1 MISNGVP
8 GRLVETRLN
17 KGFHMPANELLLTID
32 YKEPVE
38 AAVLGEL
45 LSAIGNDYRRLYGCE
60 LIVTEIRQGSI
71 IAILKEIAD
80 NTDSINHLI
89 DFLKNIAGIK
99 NLLLG
104 SKGKKG
110 SRSKTTKTIRA
121 IANTAL
127 KTGGEVYMEH
137 ESANGEKLKVHVN
150 PAEALLIVQPPQDRA
165 HYATSRIVSQAI
177 SEASLDDGFIAD
189 LARVAF
195 KSPAAG
201 GDVIGADSNPQLQLL
216 RELISAIRSRSDG
229 EQWIAK
235 IAQDLRDRGH
245 SVAAQMLEGL

>member
-1 MISNGVP
+1 
-8 GRLVETRLN
+8 
-17 KGFHMPANELLLTID
+17 MPANELLLTID
-32 YKEPVE
+32 YKEPVG

-45 LSAIGNDYRRLYGCE
+45 LSAIGNDYRRLYGRE

-80 NTDSINHLI
+80 NADSINHLI

-127 KTGGEVYMEH
+127 KTGGEVYIEH
-137 ESANGEKLKVHVN
+137 ESADGEKLKVHVN
-150 PAEALLIVQPPQDRA
+150 PGEAPLIVQPPRGRA
-165 HYATSRIVSQAI
+165 RYATPRIISQAT
-177 SEASLDDGFIAD
+177 SEASPHDGFIAD
-189 LARVAF
+189 LAHVAF
-195 KSPAAG
+195 ESPDAG
-201 GDVIGADSNPQLQLL
+201 DDMIGA
-216 RELISAIRSRSDG
+216 IRNRPDG

-235 IAQDLRDRGH
+235 IARDLRDRGH

>member
-1 MISNGVP
+1 
-8 GRLVETRLN
+8 
-17 KGFHMPANELLLTID
+17 MPANELLLTID
-32 YKEPVE
+32 YKEPVG

-80 NTDSINHLI
+80 NADSINHLI

-110 SRSKTTKTIRA
+110 ARSKTTKTIRA
-121 IANTAL
+121 IANMAL
-127 KTGGEVYMEH
+127 KTGGEVYIEH
-137 ESANGEKLKVHVN
+137 ESVDGEKLKVHVN
-150 PAEALLIVQPPQDRA
+150 PGEALLIVQPPQGRA
-165 HYATSRIVSQAI
+165 RYATPRMISHAT
-177 SEASLDDGFIAD
+177 SEASPHDGFIAD

-195 KSPAAG
+195 ESPDAE
-201 GDVIGADSNPQLQLL
+201 DDMIGEDSNPQLQLL
-216 RELISAIRSRSDG
+216 RELIGAIRSRPDG

-235 IAQDLRDRGH
+235 IARNLRNQGH

>member
-1 MISNGVP
+1 
-8 GRLVETRLN
+8 
-17 KGFHMPANELLLTID
+17 MPANELLLTID
-32 YKEPVE
+32 YKEPVG
-38 AAVLGEL
+38 AAVFGEL
-45 LSAIGNDYRRLYGCE
+45 LSAIGNDYRRLYGRE

-80 NTDSINHLI
+80 NADSINHLI
-89 DFLKNIAGIK
+89 DFVKNIEGIK

-110 SRSKTTKTIRA
+110 ARSKTTKTIRA

-127 KTGGEVYMEH
+127 KTGGEVYIEH
-137 ESANGEKLKVHVN
+137 ESADGEKLKVHVN
-150 PAEALLIVQPPQDRA
+150 PGEALLIVQPPQGRA
-165 HYATSRIVSQAI
+165 RYATPRII
-177 SEASLDDGFIAD
+177 SHTTGEASPHDGFIAD

-195 KSPAAG
+195 ESPDAG
-201 GDVIGADSNPQLQLL
+201 DDMIGEDSNPQLQLL
-216 RELISAIRSRSDG
+216 RELIGAIRSRPDG

-235 IAQDLRDRGH
+235 IARDLRDQGH